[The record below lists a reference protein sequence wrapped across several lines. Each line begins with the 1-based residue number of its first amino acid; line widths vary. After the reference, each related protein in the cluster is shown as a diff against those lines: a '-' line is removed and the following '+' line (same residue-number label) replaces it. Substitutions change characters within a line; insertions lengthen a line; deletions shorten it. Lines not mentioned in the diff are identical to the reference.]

1 MNSVVNRD
9 GRTIFNA
16 LVEQYDAYRPH
27 YPAEALSFLVTTG
40 ELDRM
45 SDIADIGS
53 GTGRIALEL
62 AKYVR
67 VVYAVDTAS
76 RMLEKLAGRAQEE
89 GLTNIRVIEALGE
102 DTKLPSETLELAVLA
117 QSLHWMDKQKALKEM
132 YRILTP
138 GKPLVI
144 MWNQAT
150 NTSDPYYQKITTLIK
165 ELNPNYQGGSDI
177 VSTDFQPAV
186 EASGLFE
193 PVERFNFPFTLG
205 YTRESYLG
213 FLLSKSY
220 VGVGIPLDKIPDF
233 IESVHAILHE
243 SFPHGNVIEHYETV
257 MLVARKKN

>member
-1 MNSVVNRD
+1 MNRD

-27 YPAEALSFLVTTG
+27 YPAEAISFLVTMA

-45 SDIADIGS
+45 SDVADIGS

-76 RMLEKLAGRAQEE
+76 GMLEKLAGRAQEE

-102 DTKLPSETLELAVLA
+102 DTKLPSDTLELAVLA
-117 QSLHWMDKQKALKEM
+117 QSFHWMDKQRALKEM
-132 YRILTP
+132 HRILSS
-138 GKPLVI
+138 KRPLVI

-150 NTSDPYYQKITTLIK
+150 NTGDPYYQKITTLIK
-165 ELNPNYQGGSDI
+165 DLNSNYRGGSDI
-177 VSTDFQPAV
+177 VSTDFQAAV
-186 EASGLFE
+186 EASGLFDS
-193 PVERFNFPFTLG
+193 VERFTFPFSLG

-220 VGVGIPLDKIPDF
+220 VGAGIPLDQIPDF
-233 IESVHAILHE
+233 IESVHSILHE
-243 SFPHGNVIEHYETV
+243 SFPHGNVTEQYETV
-257 MLVARKKN
+257 MIVARRKG